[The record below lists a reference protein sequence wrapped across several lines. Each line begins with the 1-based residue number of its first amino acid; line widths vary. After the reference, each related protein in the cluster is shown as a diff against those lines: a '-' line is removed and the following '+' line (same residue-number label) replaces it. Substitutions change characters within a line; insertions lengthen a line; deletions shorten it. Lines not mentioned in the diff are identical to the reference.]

1 MHTNIHS
8 SPYHCTVP
16 LLHMWLR
23 LSTTNAVES
32 SLKETL
38 FIIQMF
44 CTHTLSLSH
53 THTNI
58 YIYIYIYIY
67 GNRINLRPI
76 DFSTYG
82 NLKDIF
88 ETTF

>member
-44 CTHTLSLSH
+44 CTHTHARTH
-53 THTNI
+53 THTD
-58 YIYIYIYIY
+58 IYIY
-67 GNRINLRPI
+67 GNHINLRPI